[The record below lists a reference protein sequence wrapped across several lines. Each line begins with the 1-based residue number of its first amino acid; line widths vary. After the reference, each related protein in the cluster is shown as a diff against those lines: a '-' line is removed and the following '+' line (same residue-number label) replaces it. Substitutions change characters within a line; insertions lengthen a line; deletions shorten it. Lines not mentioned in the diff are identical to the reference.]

1 MCAEGVSMAR
11 SGWAS
16 SRGREQFWRERVQRQ
31 PSDGQSVREFCVD
44 AGLSLP
50 SFYWWRREL
59 RFRDSRRAGHRPR
72 FVPVRVTAA
81 ASVLEVVLGVGGGFD
96 AAHLCAVVAALE
108 ATPCST

>member
-1 MCAEGVSMAR
+1 
-11 SGWAS
+11 
-16 SRGREQFWRERVQRQ
+16 
-31 PSDGQSVREFCVD
+31 VREFCVD

-59 RFRDSRRAGHRPR
+59 RSRDARRDAGQRPR

-81 ASVLEVVLGVGGGFD
+81 ASVLDVVLGGGRVVRVGGGFD

-108 ATPCST
+108 ATPC